1 MAWHQPN
8 SIISIA
14 HTKSRPSV
22 ITSAMLPLHPS
33 LAGAESSSRFDRR
46 ICRISFREAIAVFA
60 TLGRAR
66 AHSALLLFSPFR
78 KERKANQPW
87 LSSISSYCSI
97 GSDVRSGACAVT
109 TTATREDPVCGTASP
124 DLITLTSHALLRS
137 FFAAAPL
144 QDVCFTALS
153 WNQFFYVK
161 KSEASSNRLTSW
173 GSSRLND
180 IRGAVVDGRL
190 CAVTLFRK

>member
-1 MAWHQPN
+1 MPCCPCTLPSPEQSPRLG
-8 SIISIA
+8 SIA
-14 HTKSRPSV
+14 AYVAFRSV
-22 ITSAMLPLHPS
+22 KRLRSS
-33 LAGAESSSRFDRR
+33 LRWG
-46 ICRISFREAIAVFA
+46 
-60 TLGRAR
+60 AR